1 MNATPKAVA
10 LAAELGLGLAEIPG
24 TGTDGRVT
32 VADVRSAPPAMTVL
46 AALERDLRDLPPAV
60 ARGPLAATALALA
73 GQIDDPGNS
82 ATSKSMCARSL
93 LDTLDQL
100 RALAP
105 PEQEDD
111 SLDDLAARRAARRTA
126 A

>member
-24 TGTDGRVT
+24 TGTDGRVP

>member
-1 MNATPKAVA
+1 MSATPKAVA

>member
-1 MNATPKAVA
+1 MSATPKAVA
-10 LAAELGLGLAEIPG
+10 LAAEFGLDLSAITG
-24 TGTDGRVT
+24 TGTDGRIT

-46 AALERDLRDLPPAV
+46 AALERDLRDLPPTI

-105 PEQEDD
+105 PDQEDD